1 MKKSFNLLML
11 LLGLVVVSCNPLDD
25 IHDEIDNE
33 LDNQLAVAEA
43 DYVLTEDDYDDLGQN
58 FPNFGSEDDARTL
71 IPTLLSDLYPT
82 YGSGSI
88 INVGFD
94 LYNPLRVNSYAVTSS
109 DYAMVDLTVDY
120 FTDRDEIIDFLDAK
134 YPQVQEGEYVELTYN
149 ILAEEIAYSLSA
161 DDFDV
166 IGDELGDLYPDPA
179 SSAAQYSNFD
189 RRDDRDAY
197 WSNDMIVE
205 ALGAVISEEFGDVA
219 GQKYNVS
226 YAIYDG
232 SSGTESMTVQFDG
245 NTYVA
250 VGGMAYDFSDGDY
263 DAVGA
268 EFADTYPG
276 PAGNAAQFGS
286 FDVRSTSD
294 NYWSEDMLLEAIN
307 FILKTEYPDAA
318 AGSKFVVSYKIYNGS
333 VGSAITNV
341 VLSGDDYVIDAD
353 ASVSTI
359 EETTVFAY
367 TNGDWDE
374 PYMLPANSYTEEF
387 GQRFGN
393 FGDEEEALMK
403 IGIFLG
409 REFPYA
415 QEGEY
420 KAVGYRFYNGDAT
433 VTEYVNYVFS
443 NGNWNAI
450 PTVTSET
457 LQFGFEDGMWVPDNT
472 IKYTLAGADYGII
485 ADALAGMDGFSTQI
499 SSMERYSNFDRR
511 PGASAYWNDEMIVT
525 AMQAFLN
532 EIAPGAAEGQKY
544 VLTFDIYNGTNTTE
558 SLSLIK
564 ENGEWVV
571 ND

>member
-1 MKKSFNLLML
+1 MKKTFYLLMAFA
-11 LLGLVVVSCNPLDD
+11 GLALTSCEPMED
-25 IHDEIDNE
+25 IHDEIDAE
-33 LDNQLAVAEA
+33 LDNQLAIAQT
-43 DYVLTEDDYDDLGQN
+43 DYVLTEDDYEDLDQS
-58 FPNFGSEDDARTL
+58 FPNFGNLDDARTL

-82 YGSGSI
+82 YGAGST

-94 LYNPLRVNSYAVTSS
+94 LFNPLRVEEYTVASG
-109 DYAMVDLTVDY
+109 DYGMIDLSVDY
-120 FTDRDEIIDFLDAK
+120 FSGRDEVVDFLDAK
-134 YPQVQEGEYVELTYN
+134 YPQAQEGEYVELTYD
-149 ILAEEIAYSLSA
+149 ILAEEIAYSLGA

-166 IGDELGDLYPDPA
+166 IGDELGDLYPTPA

-189 RRDDRDAY
+189 RREDRDAY

-205 ALGAVISEEFGDVA
+205 ALGAAISEEFGDVA

-232 SSGTESMTVQFDG
+232 NPGTESMTVQFDG
-245 NTYVA
+245 NAYVS
-250 VGGMAYDFSDGDY
+250 VGGMVYDFSDADY

-268 EFADTYPG
+268 EFADAYPG

-286 FDVRSTSD
+286 FDTRPTSD
-294 NYWSEDMLLEAIN
+294 NYWSEDMLLEAVN

-318 AGSKFVVSYKIYNGS
+318 DGSQFVVSFATYSGS
-333 VGSAITNV
+333 VGTMIMNV

-367 TNGDWDE
+367 TNGNWNE

-409 REFPYA
+409 LEFPYA

-420 KAVGYRFYNGDAT
+420 KAVAYRFYNGEAT
-433 VTEYVNYVFS
+433 VTEYVNYVFQS
-443 NGNWNAI
+443 GEWMAI
-450 PTVTSET
+450 PSVTTET
-457 LQFGFEDGMWVPDNT
+457 LQFGYEDGLWVPDNT
-472 IKYTLAGADYGII
+472 IAYTLSAADYATI
-485 ADALAGMDGFSTQI
+485 ADALSGNTELATQVA
-499 SSMERYSNFDRR
+499 SVERYNNFDRR
-511 PGASAYWNDEMIVT
+511 PGASAEWTDEEILL
-525 AMQAFLN
+525 AMQALLN
-532 EIAPGAAEGQKY
+532 EIAPNAEEGQKY

-558 SLSLIK
+558 DIRLIK
-564 ENGEWVV
+564 EGGEWVRF
-571 ND
+571 